1 MRRQGHMTTP
11 SRLQVLYITY
21 DGLLE
26 PLGQSQ
32 VLAYMEKLTPECSV
46 HILSFEKNKDRDD
59 EARMAAM
66 RERLRAAGI
75 GWTPLAYH
83 KSPSVPATAYDV
95 AVGTLV
101 ALSIVIRKK
110 VKIVHARSYV
120 PALVALALKRAAGV
134 RFIFDM
140 RGFWAD
146 ERVDGG
152 LWPKN
157 GRLYRIA
164 KNLERHF
171 LEEADHVV
179 TLTNA
184 GAREIA
190 QFLYLKHRMPPVSVI
205 PTCADLNLFR
215 PGPGHDDNAFTFGY
229 VGSVGTWYLFDE
241 ILAFFRTIAERRRD
255 ARLLVVNR
263 NEHEM
268 IRTAVQRA
276 GIEMARVEIAAVE
289 HRDVPKYIVRMRVAA
304 AIYMPTYS
312 KIATAPTKLA
322 EYLGCGVPCVGNVGV
337 GDMQEILEG
346 KRVGVALR
354 GFTPVEYDCA
364 VDRMFSLL
372 REPNIGK
379 RCVETAR
386 EHFSLE
392 MGVDA
397 YRNIYLSLEVPDLSA
412 RIHDKP
418 DLNRHRQ

>member
-1 MRRQGHMTTP
+1 MTTAAR
-11 SRLQVLYITY
+11 SQVLYITY

-32 VLAYMEKLTPECSV
+32 VLAYMEKLAPEWPV
-46 HILSFEKNKDRDD
+46 HILSFEKSKDRDD

-66 RERLRAAGI
+66 RARLRAAGI

-83 KSPSVPATAYDV
+83 KSPSAPATAYDI

-101 ALSIVIRKK
+101 ALRLVLRLK

-120 PALVALALKRAAGV
+120 PALVALAVKRVAGV
-134 RFIFDM
+134 KFLFDM

-164 KNLERHF
+164 KDLERRF
-171 LEEADHVV
+171 LEAADHVV

-190 QFLYLKHRMPPVSVI
+190 RFPYLKDRMPPLSVI

-215 PGPGHDDNAFTFGY
+215 PGPDRDDSVFTFGY

-241 ILAFFRTIAERRRD
+241 TLAFFRVIAERKPD

-263 NEHEM
+263 NEHEA
-268 IRTAVQRA
+268 IRTAVQKA
-276 GIEMARVEIAAVE
+276 GIE
-289 HRDVPKYIVRMRVAA
+289 H
-304 AIYMPTYS
+304 
-312 KIATAPTKLA
+312 
-322 EYLGCGVPCVGNVGV
+322 
-337 GDMQEILEG
+337 
-346 KRVGVALR
+346 VALR
-354 GFTPVEYDCA
+354 DRGCAALGCAKIYCADACRSGDHQALIFQDCQRTHQTCGISWLRRAMCGQCWRWRHGGDFGRKTSSASRYANLRQPNTIVLLIVCSHSLAIPTSGNGAWKPPANAFRSKRALTPTGT
-364 VDRMFSLL
+364 S
-372 REPNIGK
+372 I
-379 RCVETAR
+379 
-386 EHFSLE
+386 
-392 MGVDA
+392 
-397 YRNIYLSLEVPDLSA
+397 
-412 RIHDKP
+412 
-418 DLNRHRQ
+418 